1 MNIKWKSGVYGLS
14 PGDKSVFQ
22 NVMYTL
28 KFAPD
33 NNELLAVLDKNKE
46 YLTINQTLVLDASAT
61 SITNFPVRLIGNSLS
76 FKWVCPDQLELL
88 CAN

>member
-22 NVMYTL
+22 NVMYTI

-46 YLTINQTLVLDASAT
+46 YLTINQTLVLDA
-61 SITNFPVRLIGNSLS
+61 
-76 FKWVCPDQLELL
+76 
-88 CAN
+88 